1 MSEFEKFRLLVLRD
15 PALQRALDAVIDVES
30 YLEFAANLARQHG
43 LDLNVADVREAYDRA
58 RRFWFVRAVG

>member
-15 PALQRALDAVIDVES
+15 PALQRTLDAVREVES
-30 YLEFAANLARQHG
+30 YLEMTANLARQHG
-43 LDLNVADVREAYDRA
+43 FDLSVADVREAYERA